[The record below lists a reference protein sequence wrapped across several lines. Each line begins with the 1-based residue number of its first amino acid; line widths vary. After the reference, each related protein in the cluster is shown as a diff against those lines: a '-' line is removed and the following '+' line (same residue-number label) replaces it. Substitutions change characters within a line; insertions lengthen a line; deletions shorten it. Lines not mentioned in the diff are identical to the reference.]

1 VTVRPRST
9 CQTATVLSRG
19 LAQVL
24 LALGI
29 AAATVLAPA
38 GAAGAHSG
46 VREVVP
52 ADGSVLA
59 VPPRQVQVTFTQ
71 NVLENTARMKVTGPQ
86 GEVPVRVATAGPSV
100 TGSLGQ
106 ALTSGSFT
114 VLWRVTSAD
123 GHPISGNFTFQV
135 SAATTAPSP
144 APSPAPSSPP
154 APTPSAV
161 ASAAATPTTTD
172 SGAARLLIGAGA
184 VLAAAAGIG
193 GLWARYRRSQP

>member
-1 VTVRPRST
+1 
-9 CQTATVLSRG
+9 
-19 LAQVL
+19 VL

-38 GAAGAHSG
+38 GAAEAHSG

-52 ADGSVLA
+52 ADGSVLS
-59 VPPRQVQVTFTQ
+59 VPPHQVQVTFTE